1 MKYLEGPLFNNA
13 YLNALGKIIATVI
26 YPKLITLIMYI
37 YNPIALMKEILN
49 KTMAVGLERWHGWT
63 GATMAAS
70 YCG

>member
-1 MKYLEGPLFNNA
+1 MY
-13 YLNALGKIIATVI
+13 II
-26 YPKLITLIMYI
+26 YI

-49 KTMAVGLERWHGWT
+49 KTMAVGLERRWHGWT